1 MPHGPSCSC
10 THSTCTR
17 SHREGYRLY
26 STLHG
31 WRCAEHSGLKNVTL
45 RRALTRL
52 EAERDE
58 QQRGRPD
65 A

>member
-1 MPHGPSCSC
+1 MPHRPSCSC
-10 THSTCTR
+10 THPTCTR
-17 SHREGYRLY
+17 SHPDGYRLY
-26 STLHG
+26 STL
-31 WRCAEHSGLKNVTL
+31 
-45 RRALTRL
+45 RRAMTRL